1 MKFWYIILAV
11 LFFCPRYV
19 FSQYWLDVEIGGI
32 KSDKGNIMLQLQDEK
47 ESIIDKRIVPVTG
60 KTCTVSIKDLKPG
73 KYAIRYYHDENLNGK
88 METNMVGKPLEG
100 YGFSNN
106 AAGVF
111 GPPSFDKCLFEL
123 SENKKIIL
131 RITY

>member
-1 MKFWYIILAV
+1 MKSWFIIIAV
-11 LFFCPRYV
+11 FVFCPRYS
-19 FSQYWLDVEIGGI
+19 FSQCRLDIEIEGI
-32 KSDKGNIMLQLQDEK
+32 KSGKGNIMLQLQDEK
-47 ESIIDKRIVPVTG
+47 ENILDQRIVPITG